1 MDFNDKTHSN
11 NNNNNNNNNK
21 NKKQTHLQKHYSYV

>member
-1 MDFNDKTHSN
+1 MDLNDKTHSN